1 MRSLPGLIGRRR
13 IIPATPG
20 CQPVPHVIAR
30 CCFRGAAHTWFQS
43 IRPVLDLA
51 QSKLHAREE
60 TMIDSGHPL
69 ARRTVLG
76 ALGIG
81 GLGGAAAAGVPAHAA
96 PGGAAEGGGIWRSE
110 DWAKKGDIP

>member
-81 GLGGAAAAGVPAHAA
+81 GLGAA
-96 PGGAAEGGGIWRSE
+96 PAAPPPAPAPTAIAPAGGGSR
-110 DWAKKGDIP
+110 GN